1 MVFSD
6 CNIFQHNSI
15 VKVDSFRNEGRVLGQ
30 EIIVTEQGVAAGPEA
45 AEGAPAAGYGR
56 EGDVGLDVDVLPT
69 PVANDALPWLA
80 GNHAADGAGGVADG
94 QSSAGAECMN

>member
-6 CNIFQHNSI
+6 GNIFQQNSI

-30 EIIVTEQGVAAGPEA
+30 EIVVTEQGVAAGPEA

-56 EGDVGLDVDVLPT
+56 EGDVGLDGDVSSPQ
-69 PVANDALPWLA
+69 VADDALRWMA
-80 GNHAADGAGGVADG
+80 GNHAAYRAGGVADG
-94 QSSAGAECMN
+94 QSSPGAECMS